1 MPDHDAELRAA
12 ALASMQRLINRHGPI
27 LPWNLIAE
35 GFEFRGERVLFAN
48 RARGIFRPK
57 IIKGAELSI
66 KTTVPKAGR
75 IARYDDLASDDAFV
89 YRFQGDDPDTHDN
102 VALEHAWTDRAP
114 MIYLYGVAPGQYLV
128 LAPVFV
134 SAFDRVSKC
143 CEVVV
148 GEVSRD
154 DRALEQTDVFRRK
167 TNASKRAWE
176 HAILR
181 FRTLDA
187 WQSRCA
193 VCELSTPSLLDASLV
208 WPEAARPGVPDEG
221 NALPLCVLHQGV
233 FDRDLLGVDPA
244 GRVVLADP
252 LLRAID
258 GGVVLDQA
266 LKPFH
271 GRHVRWPALRPR
283 DEYVRQRHQRFSRA
297 A

>member
-1 MPDHDAELRAA
+1 MRDHDAELRAA
-12 ALASMQRLINRHGPI
+12 ALVAILRLVTRHGPI
-27 LPWNLIAE
+27 LPWNVIAD
-35 GFEFRGERVLFAN
+35 GFNFRGERVLFAN

-57 IIKGAELSI
+57 RLSGAALSI
-66 KTTVPKAGR
+66 KTTVPRDGR
-75 IARYDDLASDDAFV
+75 VARYDDLASDEAFV
-89 YRFQGDDPDTHDN
+89 YRFQGDDPDAHDN

-134 SAFDRVSKC
+134 TAFDRATKC

-148 GEVSRD
+148 GEVSHGG
-154 DRALEQTDVFRRK
+154 RAREQTDVFRRK

-233 FDRDLLGVDPA
+233 FERDLLGVDPA
-244 GRVVLADP
+244 GRVVLAES
-252 LLRAID
+252 LLRASD
-258 GGVVLDQA
+258 GGVVVDQA

-271 GRHVRWPALRPR
+271 GRQVRWPGQRPHDELVRLRF
-283 DEYVRQRHQRFSRA
+283 ERFSRA

>member
-1 MPDHDAELRAA
+1 MRDHDAELRAA
-12 ALASMQRLINRHGPI
+12 ALTAMQRIVTRHGPI

-35 GFEFRGERVLFAN
+35 GFDFRGERVLFAN

-57 IIKGAELSI
+57 RLAGAALSI
-66 KTTVPKAGR
+66 KTTVPRDGR
-75 IARYDDLASDDAFV
+75 VARYDDLASDEAFV
-89 YRFQGDDPDTHDN
+89 YRFQGDDPDAHDN

-114 MIYLYGVAPGQYLV
+114 MIYLYGVAPGQYLA
-128 LAPVFV
+128 LSPVFV
-134 SAFDRVSKC
+134 TAFDRVSKC

-148 GEVSRD
+148 GELALD
-154 DRALEQTDVFRRK
+154 GRALEQTDVFRRK
-167 TNASKRAWE
+167 TNASKRTWE

-193 VCELSTPSLLDASLV
+193 VCELTNPSLLDASLV

-233 FDRDLLGVDPA
+233 YDRDLLGVDP
-244 GRVVLADP
+244 GGTIVLADS
-252 LLRAID
+252 LLRATD

-271 GRHVRWPALRPR
+271 GRPVRWPTQRPR
-283 DEYVRQRHQRFSRA
+283 DEYLLHRFERFSRA